1 MIIHTQKI
9 RIILETNNEQ
19 EKIYDN
25 FQMIGGSEM
34 IDDIIAIVA
43 DVAEIF
49 IDVWINKITR
59 RKKNEDEKSKL
70 EGQKDER

>member
-59 RKKNEDEKSKL
+59 RKKNEDEKSKID
-70 EGQKDER
+70 K

>member
-1 MIIHTQKI
+1 
-9 RIILETNNEQ
+9 
-19 EKIYDN
+19 
-25 FQMIGGSEM
+25 M